1 MTPMHAT
8 REDNPMHPDIVA
20 DQWTPRRGARQSW
33 WGKLADGDVDRIEG
47 QQAHLSGGVQAP
59 YGDPRDQAQ
68 QAAAR
73 LAGGAATAVGETM
86 GALASVMRDQALHAG
101 TLATAATAVA
111 GGLAAARASRHE
123 NGDAHIAPDRTAMRR
138 RDPVPS
144 LWVGVGPGEVLA
156 RMTKD

>member
-1 MTPMHAT
+1 
-8 REDNPMHPDIVA
+8 MHPDIVA

-73 LAGGAATAVGETM
+73 RCTEYADTMRGHSRRGQPAAHGAGTGVTAARLAGGA
-86 GALASVMRDQALHAG
+86 
-101 TLATAATAVA
+101 ATAATAVA